1 MKIHEYQ
8 GKELLLRY
16 GVAVPRGVPC
26 FSVDE
31 ALQAAQSAQDFET
44 MEVLRQRYASDK
56 AKIEAEREAK
66 KDRVRGV

>member
-1 MKIHEYQ
+1 LAQ
-8 GKELLLRY
+8 ADLSTR
-16 GVAVPRGVPC
+16 
-26 FSVDE
+26 E